1 MFRHLSNI
9 EIIEAEAIYLCIDW
23 NVITEEQKETA
34 MKNTNK
40 KNWEQYVYLEWLI
53 YRWTTIRK
61 HNKHLPARLQLI
73 V

>member
-1 MFRHLSNI
+1 MFRRLSNI

-34 MKNTNK
+34 MKNMKK

-61 HNKHLPARLQLI
+61 HN
-73 V
+73 